1 MEIKKKELLLTILLI
16 VVFLVGAISLTS
28 FAAENSDYNQFLNS
42 GWSNISNDDE
52 LNNENIPQNIQIK
65 DNENKNDNVNTNDN
79 TPGELANTG
88 LESLPIAVI
97 AICGISAIFAYKKI
111 REYKAY

>member
-1 MEIKKKELLLTILLI
+1 MEINKKELVITIFLI
-16 VVFLVGAISLTS
+16 VVFLIGAISLTS
-28 FAAENSDYNQFLNS
+28 FAAENVDYAQLLD
-42 GWSNISNDDE
+42 GWTNISDNDDE
-52 LNNENIPQNIQIK
+52 PNNENIPQNIQIK
-65 DNENKNDNVNTNDN
+65 DNENKNTNANEN

-88 LESLPIAVI
+88 LESLPVAII